1 MFPVN
6 KTAIQR
12 KREKTKMMLGS

>member
-12 KREKTKMMLGS
+12 KREK